1 MIIFLPFRG
10 EKSKIMVDSDKPMCY
25 NLTPPRKTVK
35 KAKKE
40 NKIIRCRKLTVKLTD
55 NREER

>member
-10 EKSKIMVDSDKPMCY
+10 EKSKIMVDSIKTMCY
-25 NLTPPRKTVK
+25 NVTPPRKTVK

-40 NKIIRCRKLTVKLTD
+40 NKKSC
-55 NREER
+55 